1 MMKRTRILWLLCLG
15 LLLAG
20 LSACG
25 PKDTEDANPPAQAEQ
40 NEPAG
45 EQTPSGETPATPEP
59 PSSDPVPEDPNAIT
73 FFDCGTLDLPNGAE
87 PTGRENFE
95 EFLNVTGVGKSAAI
109 QITQYT
115 VEGDPIVSALSY
127 DGTAYTLKVDN
138 TADAFA
144 GDGAGVTESTWA
156 RLAITEETGEDG
168 TLYQAFRLTN
178 LDEGAVTGETPDGD
192 DVYTLFQEPLVD

>member
-1 MMKRTRILWLLCLG
+1 MKRIRAIRLLCLG

-25 PKDTEDANPPAQAEQ
+25 PKEAPADDTASQTNQAQSEHPAADD
-40 NEPAG
+40 
-45 EQTPSGETPATPEP
+45 TPTAPETSQTPATA
-59 PSSDPVPEDPNAIT
+59 PEDPNAIT
-73 FFDCGTLDLPNGAE
+73 FFDCGTLDLPNGAA

-115 VEGDPIVSALSY
+115 VEGDPIVSTLSY
-127 DGTAYTLKVDN
+127 DGTVYTLETDN

-144 GDGAGVTESTWA
+144 GSGAGVTADTWA
-156 RLAITEETGEDG
+156 RLVITEHTENDV
-168 TLYQAFRLTN
+168 LYQAFRLTN

-192 DVYTLFQEPLVD
+192 DVYTLFQEPLQD

>member
-1 MMKRTRILWLLCLG
+1 MKRIRAIRLLCLG

-25 PKDTEDANPPAQAEQ
+25 PKEAPADDTASQTNQAQSEHPAADD
-40 NEPAG
+40 
-45 EQTPSGETPATPEP
+45 TPTAPETSQTPATA
-59 PSSDPVPEDPNAIT
+59 PEDPNAIT
-73 FFDCGTLDLPNGAE
+73 FFDCGTLDLPNGAA